1 MVWPWTMTVTTP
13 LFGGGPGGSSA
24 VPNSVH
30 TMVTVAGS
38 WAAAAGIM
46 PSVAAVSAAQQG
58 LSSSCLPYPLRQQA
72 IQQLKETTTSGSAGG
87 ESLF

>member
-38 WAAAAGIM
+38 WAAAAGIL
-46 PSVAAVSAAQQG
+46 PSVAPARARPTRTRFILPP
-58 LSSSCLPYPLRQQA
+58 LSSAMEQA
-72 IQQLKETTTSGSAGG
+72 IQQLKETTSC
-87 ESLF
+87 LPVPLR